1 MRTHLANATYGVLDY
16 AAYPIGML
24 IVAPIVLHNLGT
36 ARYGVWAV
44 VTATVSMGSM
54 IASGFGDANIQQV
67 ASQRSAGE
75 YGALLRT
82 VRSLIGINLVSATV
96 LSFIAWMLV
105 PSVSHRLASSD
116 PVLQRDCIWSLRI
129 ACVLIWVRT
138 QESLCISTQRAFERY
153 GAAVRISVLARML
166 SLAVA
171 AGLTYFFPSITVVVA
186 SAALI
191 NLLGTLLQFIHLRRL
206 IGFHSIAP
214 AFDRAALKALLSFGA
229 FSWLQAVSSV
239 VVSQTDRLFLGVSLG
254 ASAVASYALCTQIA
268 QPIYGVA
275 AAGLHFL
282 FPYLS
287 GRISSSSS
295 DVRKAVLIAFACN
308 VFFVVAGALTLLLF
322 GRRILHMWAG
332 EAIPQSSLSLLPLI
346 VWGFSLLALNVTATY
361 ALFALGRVRVVT
373 SLNLAGGLVML
384 LLMVCLLPRFGTR
397 GMAMARLCYGLIT
410 LILYFPLVR
419 HLRMRQHAV
428 PPLQATR
435 PACEE
440 S

>member
-67 ASQRSAGE
+67 ASQRSSGE

-105 PSVSHRLASSD
+105 PFVSHRLASSD

-138 QESLCISTQRAFERY
+138 QESVCISTQRAFERY
-153 GAAVRISVLARML
+153 GAAVRISVLARLL

-214 AFDRAALKALLSFGA
+214 AFDRDALKALLSFGA
-229 FSWLQAVSSV
+229 FSWLQAVSGV

-254 ASAVASYALCTQIA
+254 ATAVASYALCTQIA

-419 HLRMRQHAV
+419 HLRMRKHAV
-428 PPLQATR
+428 PPLPAAR